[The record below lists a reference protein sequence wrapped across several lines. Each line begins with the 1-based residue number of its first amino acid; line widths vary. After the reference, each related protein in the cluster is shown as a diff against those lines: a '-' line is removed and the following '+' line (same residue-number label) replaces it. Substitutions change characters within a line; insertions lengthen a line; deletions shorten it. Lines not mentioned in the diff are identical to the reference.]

1 MKKTILFTFIVACCF
16 NSQAQKN
23 KWVNLFD
30 GKSTSNWHSWKE
42 KDVKGWEVVNGELTT
57 AGKNGDLLTNK
68 QYENFILEFEF
79 KASPKGNSG
88 VLYKVIENAKDSTLF
103 NTYATGPEYQ
113 IIDDKNYPSKITDFQ
128 KTGANYDIVAPSDLT
143 IVKPAGEW
151 NKGVLTIKNNKI
163 THTLNGKIVAEY
175 IYGNDTWAA
184 SVAKSK
190 FAKWPYAKAH
200 AKGHISLQGHGDTVH
215 FKNIRIKEL

>member
-1 MKKTILFTFIVACCF
+1 MKKIFLSVLFVGAALA
-16 NSQAQKN
+16 SQAQKN
-23 KWVNLFD
+23 KWVKLFD
-30 GKSTSNWHSWKE
+30 GKTTANWHSWKKTE
-42 KDVKGWEVVNGELTT
+42 VKGWDIVNGELTT
-57 AGKNGDLLTNK
+57 AGKDGDLLTNK
-68 QYENFILEFEF
+68 EYENFTLEFEF

-88 VLYKVIENAKDSTLF
+88 VLYKVIENVKDSTLF
-103 NTYATGPEYQ
+103 NTYASGPEYQ

-128 KTGANYDIVAPSDLT
+128 KTGANYDIIAPYDLT
-143 IVKPAGEW
+143 IAKPAGEW
-151 NKGVLTIKNNKI
+151 NKGVLTINNNKI

-175 IYGNDTWAA
+175 IYGNDTWTA